1 MARSPMT
8 SSERRGILAIG
19 LVSLLIIISALWLD
33 RCGRKSGEFQ
43 KEEIEILIE
52 GKQTVPGAG
61 KENTE
66 GGKRK
71 LRKTTDTSD
80 SLRSTKGK
88 PRRTYRK
95 RSFLDEPVS
104 R

>member
-19 LVSLLIIISALWLD
+19 LVSLIIICSALWFD
-33 RCGRKSGEFQ
+33 RCGRKTGELK
-43 KEEIEILIE
+43 KEEVEILLKGE
-52 GKQTVPGAG
+52 EHVRDTV
-61 KENTE
+61 KENHA

-71 LRKTTDTSD
+71 FKKTSESSD
-80 SLRSTKGK
+80 SLKSAKGK
-88 PRRTYRK
+88 ARTYRK

-104 R
+104 Q